1 MDTPKSSYQ
10 GIAIDPRSALEKSF
24 DFTYEELGMGAE
36 PVVWKEKT
44 KEEWKTY
51 KIRNQDGSLSCVGQA
66 TAKILGIHEVKEG
79 REFKDLSPKFIYTR
93 RDNYPDGGMWLPN
106 ALSIACQYGSCEE
119 YLLPCENQGETWLN
133 DKSQET
139 IACVDNAKLYKGKN
153 YIFISSLDID
163 AIASVIQSG
172 YAVLLGFRFDNDE
185 WTDVPFLKENS
196 SKSAGHGVAGI
207 DFTLHKGEKSIII
220 EDSWGP
226 EYGMGG
232 HRIITETF
240 LKARCFYAGYV
251 TSLVTENQEV
261 KKPSHTFNKYLKF
274 QQKDKE
280 VIWLQKCLQYLGLFP
295 KNVPFSETYGP
306 ITRKAVSDFQKKY
319 LSTNNQGLQVGP
331 ATLRAL
337 NTLFSI

>member
-1 MDTPKSSYQ
+1 MKLYQ
-10 GIAIDPRSALEKSF
+10 GIAPDPRTDLEKSF
-24 DFTYEELGMGAE
+24 DFTHEELGMGTDT
-36 PVVWKEKT
+36 VIWKEKT

-51 KIRNQDGSLSCVGQA
+51 KVRNQDGSLSCVGQA
-66 TAKILGIHEVKEG
+66 TAKILGIHEIKEG

-93 RDNYPDGGMWLPN
+93 RANYPDGGMWLPD

-139 IACVDNAKLYKGKN
+139 PLCVENALLYKGKI
-153 YIFISSLDID
+153 YISINNLDID
-163 AIASVIQSG
+163 AIASVIQGG

-185 WTDVPFLKENS
+185 WTDVPFLKVDS
-196 SKSAGHGVAGI
+196 GKSAGHGVAGV
-207 DFTLHKGEKSIII
+207 DFVLHNGEKSIVI

-226 EYGMGG
+226 AHGMGG

-251 TSLVTENQEV
+251 TSFIKEDKTTD
-261 KKPSHTFNKYLKF
+261 KPSHTFNKYLKF
-274 QQKDKE
+274 QSKDPE

-331 ATLRAL
+331 ATITEL
-337 NTLFSI
+337 NKLFGVYF